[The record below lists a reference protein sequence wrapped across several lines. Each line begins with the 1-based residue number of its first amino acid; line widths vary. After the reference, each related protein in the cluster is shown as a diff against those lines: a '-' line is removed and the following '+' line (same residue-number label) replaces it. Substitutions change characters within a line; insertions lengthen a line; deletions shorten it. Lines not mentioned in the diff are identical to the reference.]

1 MTNQE
6 LQKRIEDLE
15 NKLKLLEA
23 GSTMPKPVEDAIRDR
38 LRIDRFE
45 QVLVLPDGLFNA
57 PLSSVTPAAGGA
69 TVDTQARASVNT
81 VIARLQSLGLIS

>member
-1 MTNQE
+1 MNNKE
-6 LQKRIEDLE
+6 LLARIE
-15 NKLKLLEA
+15 LLESKLQSLESGA
-23 GSTMPKPVEDAIRDR
+23 TIPKPVEDAMRDR

-69 TVDTQARASVNT
+69 TVDTQARTAVNT
-81 VIARLQSLGLIS
+81 IIARLQSLGLIS